1 MFDRFPRILFKSSVC
16 IPELQIVNTICAQ
29 YCLNFK
35 PGFPPRQELTLP
47 LPESQ
52 SNAELDQLK
61 WFYSLNLSSTMWNFP
76 VSMLF
81 VPVYMDI
88 TEVPFQPLPQKESHT
103 EYSLVP
109 ICSIGEHVS
118 IEPLYKQLW
127 RKWPLPIH
135 THTYTQMLCTYLN
148 HKKHSDLPPSHN
160 GKRGEFHLIQGC
172 ATLIHDLQLLPDGAI
187 RSICVKPKSLQS
199 QVVK

>member
-1 MFDRFPRILFKSSVC
+1 MFDRFPRILFKSSAC
-16 IPELQIVNTICAQ
+16 IPELQIVNTICAL
-29 YCLNFK
+29 YCLNCK
-35 PGFPPRQELTLP
+35 PGRQEVTLP

-52 SNAELDQLK
+52 SNAELLDQLK
-61 WFYSLNLSSTMWNFP
+61 WFYSLNLCSKMWNFP
-76 VSMLF
+76 VIMF
-81 VPVYMDI
+81 CTCMYMDT
-88 TEVPFQPLPQKESHT
+88 TEVPFQPLQQKESHT
-103 EYSLVP
+103 VYSLVP
-109 ICSIGEHVS
+109 ICSVGEHVS
-118 IEPLYKQLW
+118 IETLYKQLW

-160 GKRGEFHLIQGC
+160 GKRGEFHLVQGC
-172 ATLIHDLQLLPDGAI
+172 ATLIHDLQLLHDGAI